1 MLFFPL
7 TQRDDVVD
15 LVDCYQYEDNQ
26 VNDADAFARE
36 PYILHFKSHNT
47 GQFLRIIQFYFLSM
61 SMLSCLWVS
70 LVCMSHAYI

>member
-1 MLFFPL
+1 MLFFSP

-26 VNDADAFARE
+26 VNDVDAFARE

-47 GQFLRIIQFYFLSM
+47 GQFLRIIKLFFFNFFLSM
-61 SMLSCLWVS
+61 SMLSHCL
-70 LVCMSHAYI
+70 